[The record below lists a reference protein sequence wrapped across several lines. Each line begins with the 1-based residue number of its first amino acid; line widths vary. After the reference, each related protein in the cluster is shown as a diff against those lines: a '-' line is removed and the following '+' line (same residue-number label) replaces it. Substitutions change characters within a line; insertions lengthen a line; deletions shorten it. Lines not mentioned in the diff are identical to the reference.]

1 MATPSVRTSPSRPAP
16 FAAAKRRPVLLRCAV
31 RRPYWSAG
39 RRSASN
45 APPRRTSPR
54 SPCAPEAT
62 TTTTTSKTGG
72 CARRPSTSPSAG
84 AIYRTAADSIMP
96 TCGPPTS
103 ARCRRRRRRRRRRPR
118 RRRSLPLPPPPPP
131 APEGCIRLADVDI
144 VGVDATTDE
153 TLYQSRIPQL
163 EIEWPSLGR
172 PLYSTA
178 ELTAGGYVDVFA
190 PGDLASLTM
199 TISYSHSPPPPPLPP
214 GSTCGDYPDYCD
226 CHINPDYC
234 AERLIDRRIT
244 VYPECRGGFSAL
256 TNCRDPGEPLGR
268 WCLPMPTCADG
279 ACRRNVCR

>member
-84 AIYRTAADSIMP
+84 GPAADSMRP

-118 RRRSLPLPPPPPP
+118 RRRTRR
-131 APEGCIRLADVDI
+131 CRRRLHPRPRAAS
-144 VGVDATTDE
+144 GSPTS
-153 TLYQSRIPQL
+153 TL
-163 EIEWPSLGR
+163 
-172 PLYSTA
+172 
-178 ELTAGGYVDVFA
+178 
-190 PGDLASLTM
+190 
-199 TISYSHSPPPPPLPP
+199 
-214 GSTCGDYPDYCD
+214 
-226 CHINPDYC
+226 
-234 AERLIDRRIT
+234 
-244 VYPECRGGFSAL
+244 SAL
-256 TNCRDPGEPLGR
+256 TATYLRGPLPESYGR
-268 WCLPMPTCADG
+268 KIYGRLPSTRPQNSLRAATLTSLHP
-279 ACRRNVCR
+279 VTSPV